1 MNKKVVETISH
12 NEYKDLLLNKKCIRH
27 SMNRIQSMNIK
38 QEHMKQTKFH
48 GLILM
53 IKCIFKTIEKTD

>member
-1 MNKKVVETISH
+1 
-12 NEYKDLLLNKKCIRH
+12 
-27 SMNRIQSMNIK
+27 MNRIQSMNIK

-53 IKCIFKTIEKTD
+53 IKCIFKTIEKTDWLLVTKVNCKKRFSL

>member
-1 MNKKVVETISH
+1 
-12 NEYKDLLLNKKCIRH
+12 
-27 SMNRIQSMNIK
+27 MNRIQSMNIK

-53 IKCIFKTIEKTD
+53 TKCIFKTIEKTD